1 MNFTAEVLHHNPD
14 SQRAATAALP
24 DYVPDRSLDI
34 GRFNNNWFSAKII
47 EFYHKIFC
55 IIFAFM
61 ARASSIRTMAKYRI
75 ISLRKLSEASKIDYY
90 KLYRNLCGDTI
101 NSLTP
106 NDKATLA
113 NVAQAEMREF
123 FKFLGL
129 RIKFERL

>member
-1 MNFTAEVLHHNPD
+1 
-14 SQRAATAALP
+14 
-24 DYVPDRSLDI
+24 
-34 GRFNNNWFSAKII
+34 
-47 EFYHKIFC
+47 
-55 IIFAFM
+55 
-61 ARASSIRTMAKYRI
+61 MAKYRI